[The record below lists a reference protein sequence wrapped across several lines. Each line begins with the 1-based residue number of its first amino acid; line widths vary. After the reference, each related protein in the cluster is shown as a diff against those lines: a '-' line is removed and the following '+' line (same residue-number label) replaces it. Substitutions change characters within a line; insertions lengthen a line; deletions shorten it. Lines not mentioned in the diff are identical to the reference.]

1 MQFDESQLIYLVDDQ
16 NAAVLPE
23 DDDSFDSYKL
33 TSVLP
38 SQWSISSYVDPL
50 LLLSHRRRSRGGSG
64 IGPPTFR
71 TRGIIPPLS
80 LMRW

>member
-33 TSVLP
+33 TSGHHYRVNGA
-38 SQWSISSYVDPL
+38 SAATWT
-50 LLLSHRRRSRGGSG
+50 
-64 IGPPTFR
+64 PTAAQ
-71 TRGIIPPLS
+71 S
-80 LMRW
+80 